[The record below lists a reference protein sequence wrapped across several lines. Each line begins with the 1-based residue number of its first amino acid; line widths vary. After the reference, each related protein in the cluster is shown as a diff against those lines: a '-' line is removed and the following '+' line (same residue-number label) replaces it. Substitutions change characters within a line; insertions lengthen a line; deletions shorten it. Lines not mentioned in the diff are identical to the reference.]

1 MREFLKNNK
10 IGQEQKLKNKNG
22 EKIKNGIIF
31 GKFYP
36 LHTGHV
42 DFIQR
47 ASGLAENLYV
57 IVCTDKKRDIELF
70 EKSKMKKMPT
80 EKDRIRF
87 AEQTFKYQDNI
98 KILHLSEDNI
108 PPYPNGWKEW
118 TKRVKELLLEN
129 HTKIDT
135 IFTNETQDVENY
147 RKNFIN
153 SDDSYEVFDTELK
166 IETID
171 ILRNNFHISATEV
184 RKNPYYNW
192 KYIPKYVREFFVLK
206 VARVGSENSG
216 KTNLTHKFAN
226 YYNTSCVR
234 EYRKK
239 YIEEVLAGKS
249 DNMQYEDYSR
259 IAYEHNREIT
269 DSGANADKLTF
280 IDTEYT
286 SLQVFSII
294 NTGEEHPVIKDF
306 IKNSKFNIII
316 YIEKDRNKEYD
327 KILKKLLEKYNI
339 KYFTI
344 KNEECNFTKIYNKSI
359 EIIDDFISI

>member
-1 MREFLKNNK
+1 MKNN
-10 IGQEQKLKNKNG
+10 NG
-22 EKIKNGIIF
+22 KKIKNGIIF

-47 ASGLAENLYV
+47 ASGLSENLYV

-70 EKSKMKKMPT
+70 EKSQMKKMPT

-118 TKRVKELLLEN
+118 TKRVKELLAEN
-129 HTKIDT
+129 HLKIDT

-147 RKNFIN
+147 KKNFVD
-153 SDDSYEVFDTELK
+153 SDNSYEVFDRELK
-166 IETID
+166 VETID
-171 ILRNNFHISATEV
+171 TLRNNFHISATEV

-192 KYIPKYVREFFVLK
+192 QYIPKYVREFFVLK
-206 VARVGSENSG
+206 VAIIGSENSG
-216 KTNLTHKFAN
+216 KTNLTHKLTN
-226 YYNTSCVR
+226 YYNTSCVS

-239 YIEEVLAGKS
+239 YIREVLLGKS
-249 DNMQYEDYSR
+249 DNIQYDDYSR
-259 IAYEHNREIT
+259 IVYEQNREIIN
-269 DSGANADKLTF
+269 SVVNADKLTF
-280 IDTEYT
+280 TDTEYI
-286 SLQVFSII
+286 SLQAFSIM

-306 IKNSKFNIII
+306 IKNSKFDIII
-316 YIEKDRNKEYD
+316 YIEKNGSSEYD

-339 KYFTI
+339 EYFTVNN
-344 KNEECNFTKIYNKSI
+344 KNNDFTEIYNKSI
-359 EIIDDFISI
+359 EIINSFISI

>member
-1 MREFLKNNK
+1 MGKNNK
-10 IGQEQKLKNKNG
+10 KQ
-22 EKIKNGIIF
+22 IKNGIIF

-47 ASGLAENLYV
+47 ASGLSENLYV

-70 EKSKMKKMPT
+70 EKSQMKKMPT

-118 TKRVKELLLEN
+118 TKRVKELLSEN
-129 HTKIDT
+129 HLKIDT

-147 RKNFIN
+147 KKNFVD
-153 SDDSYEVFDTELK
+153 SDNSYEVFDRELK
-166 IETID
+166 VETID
-171 ILRNNFHISATEV
+171 TLRNNFHISATEV
-184 RKNPYYNW
+184 RKNPYHNW
-192 KYIPKYVREFFVLK
+192 QYIPKYVREFFVLK
-206 VARVGSENSG
+206 VAIIGSENSG
-216 KTNLTHKFAN
+216 KTNLTNKLAN

-344 KNEECNFTKIYNKSI
+344 KNEECNFTEIYNKSI